1 MKLLFVHN
9 YCNYTKKLKKR
20 VEKLLSF
27 NLTHF
32 WLFINLSGTLKHFIF
47 VLSLLSLIQFKL
59 NKSKHYVS

>member
-1 MKLLFVHN
+1 LFVHN

-32 WLFINLSGTLKHFIF
+32 WLFINLSGTLKHFISGSF
-47 VLSLLSLIQFKL
+47 YAEANSIQIEQK
-59 NKSKHYVS
+59 